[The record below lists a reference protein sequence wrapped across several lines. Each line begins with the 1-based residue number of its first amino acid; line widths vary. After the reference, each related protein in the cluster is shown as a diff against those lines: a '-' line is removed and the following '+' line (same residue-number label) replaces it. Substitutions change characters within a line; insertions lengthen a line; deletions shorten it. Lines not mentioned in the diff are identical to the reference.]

1 MRDFDDH
8 FLEDWHSN
16 ERNAK
21 ADRRTQG
28 IRAVK
33 ETNESEMVFATLLY
47 DDAAGA
53 EKEDVLS
60 WSLAT
65 SDTVLQKTV
74 RYLLAQ
80 SGVELDSDDGP
91 VFVIDAL
98 VEQPTKRDAVLLPC
112 VCAMLGDSNPGWYGN
127 IRGKSGA
134 SIAR

>member
-1 MRDFDDH
+1 
-8 FLEDWHSN
+8 
-16 ERNAK
+16 
-21 ADRRTQG
+21 
-28 IRAVK
+28 
-33 ETNESEMVFATLLY
+33 MVFATLLY

-65 SDTVLQKTV
+65 SDTVLQKTA

-98 VEQPTKRDAVLLPC
+98 VEQPTKRDAAEYLRIYY
-112 VCAMLGDSNPGWYGN
+112 M
-127 IRGKSGA
+127 
-134 SIAR
+134 